1 MWVITD
7 LNDQD
12 SISLDDLRKVLS
24 EWPQRAK
31 QYAFVL
37 MRGSHNVKNR
47 IQQYVTQIKR
57 EINRESRIKRSVLT
71 RVISHKDDSMKHI
84 DTLFGADQGAE
95 PLSTI
100 LKTLDN
106 KCKQFMD
113 ELKRISNLCKAFSN
127 SVGVAGDI
135 YQLAEDKY
143 TEFSRG

>member
-1 MWVITD
+1 MWIITD
-7 LNDQD
+7 LNDQG

-24 EWPQRAK
+24 ECPQRAK

-37 MRGSHNVKNR
+37 TRGSINVKSR
-47 IQQYVTQIKR
+47 IEQYVAQIKR

-84 DTLFGADQGAE
+84 DTLFSADQGAE